1 MMVALGLGS
10 LPGAYFNAVLI
21 CYFVHLLRTHGMT
34 FDPLKVVKLMW
45 PVLKAMLFGFLPA
58 AIVTAILL
66 NHQASSPNLALVV
79 GPLGALASAIV
90 LHRLLLRDITDTR
103 PWNKAIGILVLVQIL
118 FVAVMLFLLRGSF

>member
-1 MMVALGLGS
+1 
-10 LPGAYFNAVLI
+10 
-21 CYFVHLLRTHGMT
+21 MT

-66 NHQASSPNLALVV
+66 NHQASSPNLALVL

-118 FVAVMLFLLRGSF
+118 FVAVLLFLLRGSF